1 MLNGEY
7 AAATCES
14 DIAVMPEEEFKSSSF
29 DGSVKK
35 IAHNLKELFSRFGIF
50 ENAAFDTMIAAYLDN
65 PAASEYGI
73 ETVSAQYL
81 GLTGVE
87 SPQVGVFAVIGLYG
101 ILSEKIEKYSQH
113 ELYYDIEL
121 PLVTVLADMEATGFR
136 VNLDMLKSFGEQLG
150 QRANQLE
157 GDIYSAAGEK
167 FNINSPKT
175 AGNCAFEKLKL
186 PAVKKDKDRIFH
198 KCRGFGAT
206 FGRTPGY

>member
-14 DIAVMPEEEFKSSSF
+14 DIAVMPEEEFKALLF

-150 QRANQLE
+150 QRAKQLE
-157 GDIYSAAGEK
+157 GDIYSAATR
-167 FNINSPKT
+167 NLTLTHQNSWEL
-175 AGNCAFEKLKL
+175 CFLKSL
-186 PAVKKDKDRIFH
+186 S
-198 KCRGFGAT
+198 CLQ
-206 FGRTPGY
+206 